1 MPARIL
7 VSSVGRVLGRALS
20 SLFVLSG
27 ECQTA
32 FFVEAGFPQQVF
44 QLLAELADV
53 GAGAAQFD
61 GHVDVL
67 AVTVFPAELVASA
80 EVGEQ
85 LWAVLLQETLDAL
98 DSVPVFD
105 IFYLLAGCVIGLLQ
119 DGEVTEHLRIVTVL
133 FFAGVP
139 GEIDENFPVGA
150 LGVVALLGL
159 LQELAAVGHVGH
171 EGHIC
176 ACVVVHYS
184 LTEHHECVG
193 LDLLSTFGMTHFCK
207 GEAPFISFTSKTSGS
222 LSISFLRYEMKYI
235 LFFYKG
241 TNKSKKNGPKAIFF
255 TFQSQDS
262 IPEHFLCE

>member
-1 MPARIL
+1 MLAKKL
-7 VSSVGRVLGRALS
+7 VSSVGRVLGRAKS
-20 SLFVLSG
+20 SLFVLRG

-176 ACVVVHYS
+176 AWVVVHYGT
-184 LTEHHECVG
+184 TEHHERVG
-193 LDLLSTFGMTHFCK
+193 LDLLLTFSMTQTVEVPV
-207 GEAPFISFTSKTSGS
+207 GI
-222 LSISFLRYEMKYI
+222 FLGGI
-235 LFFYKG
+235 LVVDAHYLR
-241 TNKSKKNGPKAIFF
+241 TV
-255 TFQSQDS
+255 DV
-262 IPEHFLCE
+262 PECLHGVFAHALCLGALGDTHQAQGGLLVGVLLHRQLLV